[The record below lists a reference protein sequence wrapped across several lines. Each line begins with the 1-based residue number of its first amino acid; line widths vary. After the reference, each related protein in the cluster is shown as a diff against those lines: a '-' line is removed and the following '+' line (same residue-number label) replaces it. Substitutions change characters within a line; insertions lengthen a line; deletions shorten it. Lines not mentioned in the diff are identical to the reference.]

1 MNFIFNVIV
10 LSINLLL
17 SIFICILET
26 FIHKAQINLNKRGIC
41 RSDHTNKI
49 SKALYIICKCSI
61 DHYTLLQIYRC
72 SRNLHSQSLDIPQ
85 QTWCLSVTIL
95 TKHLM
100 KYILNIN
107 DLSIAL
113 LFSRLI
119 DKVKTLYTKPRYTS
133 TYMESVKV
141 LPY

>member
-1 MNFIFNVIV
+1 MIETIIQEDKINFNKLVNCYTVTILTKHLMDFIININV
-10 LSINLLL
+10 LSITLLF
-17 SIFICILET
+17 SRFIGVVET
-26 FIHKAQINLNKRGIC
+26 FIHKAYIYLNRLG
-41 RSDHTNKI
+41 N
-49 SKALYIICKCSI
+49 
-61 DHYTLLQIYRC
+61 
-72 SRNLHSQSLDIPQ
+72 
-85 QTWCLSVTIL
+85 CLSVTIL

-100 KYILNIN
+100 KFILKANS
-107 DLSIAL
+107 LSIAL